1 MPWGV
6 QEKLG
11 GDPSTYMMVLE
22 GEQELVRCEKLW
34 FRRKKKNIGTYSGEK
49 GKTGQASTLIE
60 GPDLYM

>member
-34 FRRKKKNIGTYSGEK
+34 FRRKKKNIGHTVERK
-49 GKTGQASTLIE
+49 ERQDKLV
-60 GPDLYM
+60 L